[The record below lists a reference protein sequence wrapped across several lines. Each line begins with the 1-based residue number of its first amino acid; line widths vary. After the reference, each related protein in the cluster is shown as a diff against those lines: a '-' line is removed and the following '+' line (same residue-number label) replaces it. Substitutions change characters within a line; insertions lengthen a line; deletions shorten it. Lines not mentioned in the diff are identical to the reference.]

1 MNQCVAFIV
10 NFPRGN
16 VMNDAQIDKFLDAKQ
31 ARRMAAENRYF
42 ARMERREDD
51 AEKMIGELVS
61 GKLYV
66 YPIGG
71 KYREGTRRELIN
83 FLIRNNY
90 A

>member
-1 MNQCVAFIV
+1 MNTEQLL
-10 NFPRGN
+10 N
-16 VMNDAQIDKFLDAKQ
+16 AKQ
-31 ARRMAAENRYF
+31 ARRMAAEDRYLT
-42 ARMERREDD
+42 RVERREEA

-66 YPIGG
+66 YPVGG

>member
-1 MNQCVAFIV
+1 
-10 NFPRGN
+10 
-16 VMNDAQIDKFLDAKQ
+16 MNDTQIDKFLDAKQ
-31 ARRMAAENRYF
+31 ARRMAAEDRYL
-42 ARMERREDD
+42 ARMERREAE

-66 YPIGG
+66 YPVGG
-71 KYREGTRRELIN
+71 KYREGTRSELIA